1 MLSNSIHKFMFSLLS
16 HSLTRLTRQ
25 KIADFRKAPSGIS
38 GRCSKN
44 TLSQHADSDQGKKK
58 RQTPLAF
65 GLYTKNHHIPD
76 LGMIYDAPGKVHSVR
91 INSIPEICGRLEKVK
106 RKEKKL

>member
-1 MLSNSIHKFMFSLLS
+1 MFSLLS

-38 GRCSKN
+38 GRCSK
-44 TLSQHADSDQGKKK
+44 TLWSQHADSDQGEK

-91 INSIPEICGRLEKVK
+91 TNSIQKYVEDWRKLEK
-106 RKEKKL
+106 RKK

>member
-1 MLSNSIHKFMFSLLS
+1 MLTVI
-16 HSLTRLTRQ
+16 RE
-25 KIADFRKAPSGIS
+25 
-38 GRCSKN
+38 
-44 TLSQHADSDQGKKK
+44 KK

-91 INSIPEICGRLEKVK
+91 INSIPEIGGRLEKVK
-106 RKEKKL
+106 RKIKKK